1 MGSVTMLTSKSQLTA
16 THTKRR
22 LSRLSPMRRARY
34 FYVYLSL
41 LPIFLLFA
49 VVRIIPIAQA
59 FWLSLTNWT
68 LTSKTQAF
76 VGLANY
82 RRLLSDDYFL
92 TAFRNTSVYA
102 VAVVL
107 GSILIA
113 VPLAALLASRLKFTG
128 FYQALFFLPYVM
140 PLVPVSIAWKWI
152 YDAQYGLL
160 NYALSLVGIP
170 RVGWLL
176 RPETALWAI
185 IIMSIWKALGYNL
198 VILLVGMRNI
208 PTVFYE
214 AANIDGAAPYQ
225 RFRYITMPLLR
236 PIILYLLVVST
247 IGAFNVFT
255 QVYVMTTG
263 SQAAPSQ
270 ALRVLVYEIY
280 QNGFGYFRMGY
291 ASAQA
296 VVLTLVVLALTFIQ
310 FRVVPSRE
318 TVY

>member
-1 MGSVTMLTSKSQLTA
+1 M
-16 THTKRR
+16 
-22 LSRLSPMRRARY
+22 SPMRRAKY
-34 FYVYLSL
+34 LYVYLSL
-41 LPIFLLFA
+41 LPIFALFA
-49 VVRIIPIAQA
+49 VVRIIPILQA

-68 LTSKTQAF
+68 LTAKTQKF
-76 VGLANY
+76 IGLTNY
-82 RRLLSDDYFL
+82 ERLLQDGYFI
-92 TAFRNTSVYA
+92 TAFRNTSIYA

-107 GSILIA
+107 GSVMVAL
-113 VPLAALLASRLKFTG
+113 PLAALLASKLKFTG
-128 FYQALFFLPYVM
+128 FYQAMFFLPYVT

-160 NYALSLVGIP
+160 NYALSLFGIP

-176 RPETALWAI
+176 YPNLALWAI

-208 PTVFYE
+208 PRDFYE
-214 AANIDGAAPYQ
+214 AASIDGAGAWQ
-225 RFRYITMPLLR
+225 RFRHISLPLLR
-236 PIILYLLVVST
+236 PIILYLIVVST

-280 QNGFGYFRMGY
+280 QNGFAYFRMGY

-296 VVLTLVVLALTFIQ
+296 VVLTLVVLVLTFVQ
-310 FRVVPSRE
+310 FRVLPSRE
-318 TVY
+318 TA

>member
-1 MGSVTMLTSKSQLTA
+1 M
-16 THTKRR
+16 
-22 LSRLSPMRRARY
+22 SPMRRAKY
-34 FYVYLSL
+34 LYVYLSL
-41 LPIFLLFA
+41 LPIFALFA
-49 VVRIIPIAQA
+49 VVRIMPILQA

-68 LTSKTQAF
+68 LTAKTQKF
-76 VGLANY
+76 IGFTNY
-82 RRLLSDDYFL
+82 ERLLQDDYFIA
-92 TAFRNTSVYA
+92 AFRNTSIYA
-102 VAVVL
+102 VAVVF
-107 GSILIA
+107 GSVMVAL
-113 VPLAALLASRLKFTG
+113 PLAALLASKLKFTG
-128 FYQALFFLPYVM
+128 FYQAMFFLPYVT

-160 NYALSLVGIP
+160 NYALSLFGIP

-176 RPETALWAI
+176 YPNLALWAI

-208 PTVFYE
+208 PRDFYE
-214 AANIDGAAPYQ
+214 AASIDGAGAWQ
-225 RFRYITMPLLR
+225 RFRHISLPLLR
-236 PIILYLLVVST
+236 PIILYLIVVST

-280 QNGFGYFRMGY
+280 QNGFAYFRMGY

-296 VVLTLVVLALTFIQ
+296 VVLTLVVLMLTFVQ
-310 FRVVPSRE
+310 FRVLPSRE
-318 TVY
+318 TA